1 MFNSGFKS
9 VAYFPFSVLLW
20 LSKAEVL
27 KHFAWARKFL
37 QYSVFSLERIKSH
50 KSCTRASCLQSV
62 SPGYRPKSEKKSVQS
77 MDASSPELIVQIFI
91 IISWLFCRYFFPS
104 SFKRKLKKKKS
115 FHHSIKCISV
125 YIRNKTTPKPPL
137 YSSMI
142 YYCSM
147 NCDICIFAQG
157 FMPWLFSGDFTTVML
172 LAQSFFWGNWYTRA
186 VLY

>member
-20 LSKAEVL
+20 LSKAKVL
-27 KHFAWARKFL
+27 KHFAWARKLL

-50 KSCTRASCLQSV
+50 RSCTRTSCLQSV

-104 SFKRKLKKKKS
+104 SFKRKLKKKKLS
-115 FHHSIKCISV
+115 YQYQTFLYTLETKLETKQPP
-125 YIRNKTTPKPPL
+125 NPL
-137 YSSMI
+137 Y
-142 YYCSM
+142 
-147 NCDICIFAQG
+147 
-157 FMPWLFSGDFTTVML
+157 TV
-172 LAQSFFWGNWYTRA
+172 Q
-186 VLY
+186 